1 MKLYTPL
8 GIAELPDNYANEYKG
23 MTDIELLEE
32 LVRQDTIGDGFLD
45 PILVSIL
52 IDKRLLF
59 KGDRCSDIQII
70 IQKLKERLWK
80 IKRLFTRY

>member
-8 GIAELPDNYANEYKG
+8 GIAELPDNYADEYKE

-32 LVRQDTIGDGFLD
+32 LAKQDTTDDGFLY

-52 IDKRLLF
+52 IDKKLLF
-59 KGDRCSDIQII
+59 KGERLSDVQAK
-70 IQKLKERLWK
+70 IQKLKGQSYDRLS
-80 IKRLFTRY
+80 

>member
-8 GIAELPDNYANEYKG
+8 GMADLPDSYADKYKN

-32 LVRQDTIGDGFLD
+32 LVKQRKLLD

-52 IDKRLLF
+52 IDKKLLF
-59 KGDRCSDIQII
+59 KSEKWSDIQVK
-70 IQKLKERLWK
+70 IQKLKVQKWK
-80 IKRLFTRY
+80 ITN

>member
-8 GIAELPDNYANEYKG
+8 GMADLPDSYADKYKN

-32 LVRQDTIGDGFLD
+32 LVKENNTGEGFLD

-52 IDKRLLF
+52 IDKKLLF
-59 KGDRCSDIQII
+59 KSEKWSDIQVK
-70 IQKLKERLWK
+70 IQKLKVQKWK
-80 IKRLFTRY
+80 IIN

>member
-8 GIAELPDNYANEYKG
+8 GIAELPDSYADEYKN

-32 LVRQDTIGDGFLD
+32 LLRQDNTEDGFLD

-52 IDKRLLF
+52 IDKKLLF
-59 KGDRCSDIQII
+59 KGERICDIQAK
-70 IQKLKERLWK
+70 IQRLKDQV
-80 IKRLFTRY
+80 

>member
-8 GIAELPDNYANEYKG
+8 GVAELPDNYADEYKE

-32 LVRQDTIGDGFLD
+32 LAKQDTTDDGFLD

-52 IDKRLLF
+52 IDK
-59 KGDRCSDIQII
+59 
-70 IQKLKERLWK
+70 KL
-80 IKRLFTRY
+80 

>member
-8 GIAELPDNYANEYKG
+8 GIAELPDNYADEYKE

-32 LVRQDTIGDGFLD
+32 LVKQDTTEDGFLD

-52 IDKRLLF
+52 IDKKLLF
-59 KGDRCSDIQII
+59 KGERICDIQAK
-70 IQKLKERLWK
+70 IQKLKGQSYDRLS
-80 IKRLFTRY
+80 